1 MSTLPVNLNKG
12 LDFTSPALSKEPGSL
27 VACLNYEFTSI
38 EGLGRLD
45 GYERYDGWVNGAIAD
60 IWQVP
65 ITIDDAGAFAAVV
78 PNSSIMLM
86 TQQGNI
92 VAGLYVSHTSTTL
105 TYIPLTKDRTVVRI
119 GDQLIVDGGT
129 ASDATATATSFA
141 LHTTLST
148 EDYVSLVRSTASVY
162 RTAVQDSTTPVCGVQ
177 WFRNNLLEVRDAP
190 SYTITGVAESF
201 AQIGD
206 TMRIGTIT
214 GLVIEKQA
222 SPFKVWIE
230 PYVTGTAST
239 ALSIRNKDGTAA
251 SSATA
256 TTVVESLAESD
267 WAYMVAMETPETGM
281 SRAVKRMNRAVI
293 VTFDNGTQAAGV
305 DPTVGTL
312 VNTGPLFVSNYYN
325 LVIKSII
332 LESGSWAAGTAAGRM
347 ELVPTYS
354 LDPSVTSGLGAYN
367 KIAVG
372 DVVRVSGNSIF
383 TVDSIIRTK
392 LPGTRRLRVFDSHYV
407 GFNANFYGEDTQTE
421 AYMANGANRAVWA
434 VYYNKPL
441 IGYQTSPSTS
451 EIGYEKY
458 YSYGNIY
465 TGALEFLDNPKF
477 VSRHARLSLA
487 AGFAGGMVA
496 VSVVNEP
503 YNFSGL
509 DGAQSLPTGDE
520 VTGLLE
526 TVGDSTLI
534 FGRRSISRIAGVAD
548 GIQSTTI
555 SPDSGA
561 LPYTCVNVGRVPMYA
576 DQNGVGL
583 LEQSQTYSDFVGV
596 RASSKVHT
604 ELLPKLVTSIFDTE
618 VGGVHCAIPVRSKNQ
633 YRLFLRSGDVYS
645 FCLSGSPEPLIAVSN
660 YSNDGTPRVPLAWSS
675 TVQDNGK
682 ERIHAVWD
690 SFFAKYSSVDQDGEY
705 NPVNSKRVYELDS
718 GWGFDGATFEHSF
731 ELSHLFTDGAANFV
745 GINSMRLFGKS
756 HGVAS
761 LKVRA
766 RGVEWDFEQELT
778 TASQDISL
786 PPRVP
791 AHYSRDKKDQTSY
804 VDHANWGLG
813 VSLRF
818 EGSNAKNL
826 TTTEPSHLIQV
837 IVLRPRIEGVTD
849 A

>member
-1 MSTLPVNLNKG
+1 MSTLPVNLNRG
-12 LDFTSPALSKEPGSL
+12 LDLTSPALSKEPGSL

-38 EGLGRLD
+38 EGLSRLD
-45 GYERYDGWVNGAIAD
+45 GYERYDGWANGAISD

-65 ITIDDAGAFAAVV
+65 ITINDAGAFAALVS
-78 PNSSIMLM
+78 NASILLM
-86 TQQGNI
+86 TPQGNI

-105 TYIPLTKDRTVVRI
+105 NYIPLTKDRTVVRI
-119 GDQLIVDGGT
+119 GDQLIVDGG
-129 ASDATATATSFA
+129 AIADATATSTSFA
-141 LHTTLST
+141 LYGALST
-148 EDYVSLVRSTASVY
+148 SDYLSLVRSTASTY
-162 RTAVQDSTTPVCGVQ
+162 RAAVQDSVTPVCGLQ
-177 WFRNNLLEVRDAP
+177 WFRNNLLEIRDAP
-190 SYTITGVAESF
+190 SYSITGVSDSF

-206 TMRIGTIT
+206 TIQIGTVK
-214 GLVIEKQA
+214 GLVIEKQT
-222 SPFKVWIE
+222 SPLKLWIE
-230 PYVTGTAST
+230 PYVAGTSGT
-239 ALSIRNKDGTAA
+239 SLSIVNKDGTTA

-256 TTVVESLAESD
+256 TTVSESNGESD
-267 WAYMVAMETPETGM
+267 WAYMVAMETPETGTT
-281 SRAVKRMNRAVI
+281 RAINRMYRSVI

-312 VNTGPLFVSNYYN
+312 VNAGPSFLSNYYN
-325 LVIKSII
+325 LVIKSIV

-347 ELVPTYS
+347 ELTPSYS
-354 LDPSVTSGLGAYN
+354 LNSSITSGLGAYN
-367 KIAVG
+367 KIVVG
-372 DVVRVSGNSIF
+372 DTVRVNGNSIL
-383 TVDSIIRTK
+383 TVDTIVRTK
-392 LPGTRRLRVFDSHYV
+392 LPGTQRLRVFDSHYV
-407 GFNANFYGEDTQTE
+407 GFNANFYGSDTQAE

-434 VYYNKPL
+434 TYYNKPL
-441 IGYQTSPSTS
+441 TGYRVSPSAT
-451 EIGYEKY
+451 EIGVEKY

-465 TGALEFLDNPKF
+465 TGPLEFLDAPKF
-477 VSRHARLSLA
+477 ASRHARLCLA
-487 AGFAGGMVA
+487 LGFEGGMAA

-509 DGAQSLPTGDE
+509 DGAQSIPTGDE

-534 FGRRSISRIAGVAD
+534 FGRRSISRIEGIAD
-548 GIQSTTI
+548 SIVSTTI

-604 ELLPKLVTSIFDTE
+604 ELIPKLVTSIFDTE
-618 VGGVHCAIPVRSKNQ
+618 VGGVHCAIPSRSKNQ

-645 FCLSGSPEPLIAVSN
+645 FCLSGGEQPLIAKSN
-660 YSNDGTPRVPLAWSS
+660 YSNDGTPRVPIAWSS

-682 ERIHAVWD
+682 ERVHVVWD
-690 SFFAKYSSVDQDGEY
+690 SFFGKYSVVDQEGEY
-705 NPVNSKRVYELDS
+705 SPVNSRRVYELDS
-718 GWGFDGATFEHSF
+718 GWGFDGATFDHHF
-731 ELSHLFTDGAANFV
+731 ELAHLFTDGAANFV

-756 HGVAS
+756 NGVGS

-778 TASQDISL
+778 TNSQDISL
-786 PPRVP
+786 PPRTPV
-791 AHYSRDKKDQTSY
+791 HYSRDKKDQTSY

-826 TTTEPSHLIQV
+826 TTTEPSHVVQV